1 MVRATSERANERR
14 SGTRTREGYSFEVD
28 VVRVETT
35 VGITNGC
42 VWVRARGSVSQSV
55 SDDGDLGLVSKRD
68 RVDGGVDDG
77 ATMDQRCGMVKT
89 LKRKF

>member
-1 MVRATSERANERR
+1 MGA
-14 SGTRTREGYSFEVD
+14 
-28 VVRVETT
+28 
-35 VGITNGC
+35 
-42 VWVRARGSVSQSV
+42 RARVSQSV

-89 LKRKF
+89 LKRKV

>member
-1 MVRATSERANERR
+1 MGRERAKDIRLKWTSFVWKRR
-14 SGTRTREGYSFEVD
+14 SVSRMD
-28 VVRVETT
+28 VY
-35 VGITNGC
+35 GC
-42 VWVRARGSVSQSV
+42 ARAGQSVSQSV